1 MRCPFGVLLLVGVA
15 FLDKE
20 LDGRFDFVKYAKVSK
35 EKDTKKVE
43 AFGIKFCERLE
54 EGVKQIIDETY
65 SYKIPVCINLSEEN
79 YQYFSMFALLS
90 QKDLDKAIKTEF
102 DTFCADKGY
111 NPNVFET
118 RYAVVNER
126 ENEERLKVIFVAE
139 NKIELNKQV
148 QLLQNYRL
156 SGAYPLPIAIT
167 TLLNKDKSKKN
178 CLIVNIEEKT
188 TITTILNNK
197 IYDVKVLEQGSR
209 DFLDKIN
216 LKENSYQ
223 KAYEMCKETTI
234 YTSDGK
240 ELTEEQTGYLEE
252 IMPVLYPIVG
262 QVQKVLNENIEKIE
276 NVYITGTAS
285 LINNVDLYFQE
296 YLNNV
301 RCEVLK
307 PGFIPVTPDI
317 NIKDYIEVNS
327 AIAIALMG
335 LGEGIADMNFRKVPR
350 NERLKAILNLEINGD
365 VKSKMLESGLL
376 TNDLKQP
383 LDRTEKKLLNV
394 VAGLLILFIVYSGFS
409 LMLKSQFEKKNIE
422 AEDSI
427 LNTRQQIL
435 LAQKDDN
442 TIKQIKS
449 DYTTK
454 ISNIEA
460 LNKRLEEKNKVKG
473 SIPTLLNQLMNVI
486 PTSVQIKSIQNT
498 GERHVEILVES
509 PKYEQIAFFIGSI
522 KTEVVLTNV
531 ISTSG
536 QKSNDVITVKIEGDL
551 P

>member
-1 MRCPFGVLLLVGVA
+1 MASCLGLYIEGNLI
-15 FLDKE
+15 
-20 LDGRFDFVKYAKVSK
+20 KYAKVSK
-35 EKDTKKVE
+35 EKDVKKVE

-102 DTFCADKGY
+102 ESFCADKGY

-197 IYDVKVLEQGSR
+197 IYDVKVLEHGSR

-376 TNDLKQP
+376 TNDLKQL

-449 DYTTK
+449 DYTTR

-498 GERHVEILVES
+498 GDRHIEILVES

>member
-1 MRCPFGVLLLVGVA
+1 MASCLGLYIEGNLI
-15 FLDKE
+15 
-20 LDGRFDFVKYAKVSK
+20 KYAKVSK
-35 EKDTKKVE
+35 EKDVKKVE

-102 DTFCADKGY
+102 ESFCADKGY

-126 ENEERLKVIFVAE
+126 ENEERLKVIFVAK

-197 IYDVKVLEQGSR
+197 IYDVKVLEHGSR

-449 DYTTK
+449 DYTTR

-498 GERHVEILVES
+498 GDRHIEILVES

>member
-1 MRCPFGVLLLVGVA
+1 MASCLGLYIEGNLI
-15 FLDKE
+15 
-20 LDGRFDFVKYAKVSK
+20 KYAKVSK

-197 IYDVKVLEQGSR
+197 IYDVKVLEHGSR

-301 RCEVLK
+301 RFEVLK

-383 LDRTEKKLLNV
+383 LDRIEKKLLNV

-454 ISNIEA
+454 VSNIEA

-473 SIPTLLNQLMNVI
+473 SIPTLLNQLMNII
-486 PTSVQIKSIQNT
+486 PTNVQIKSIQNT
-498 GERHVEILVES
+498 GDRHIEILVES

>member
-1 MRCPFGVLLLVGVA
+1 MASCLGLYIEGNLI
-15 FLDKE
+15 
-20 LDGRFDFVKYAKVSK
+20 KYAKVSK
-35 EKDTKKVE
+35 EKDVKKVE

-102 DTFCADKGY
+102 ESFCADKGY

-197 IYDVKVLEQGSR
+197 IYDVKVLEHGSR

-327 AIAIALMG
+327 AISLALSG
-335 LGEGIADMNFRKVPR
+335 LGVGINGMNFKKVSTADKLKEIFTIEVGSKKSQVGRKNPP
-350 NERLKAILNLEINGD
+350 
-365 VKSKMLESGLL
+365 KMVSL
-376 TNDLKQP
+376 DFDQP
-383 LDRTEKKLLNV
+383 LDKIEKNMIRGTAALAILLV
-394 VAGLLILFIVYSGFS
+394 VYGGFS
-409 LMLKSQFEKKNIE
+409 LLINKQLEDKTQE
-422 AEDSI
+422 ANESI
-427 LNTRQQIL
+427 SSTTAQIGL
-435 LAQKDDN
+435 VNKDIQSVQSR
-442 TIKQIKS
+442 TS
-449 DYTTK
+449 DYTKK
-454 ISNIEA
+454 ISA
-460 LNKRLEEKNKVKG
+460 LQESSKQVDENNRQQKA
-473 SIPTLLNQLMNVI
+473 IPNLLNRLMYVMPSEVQITSIKNDTSSHITISAQSSSYAQLGYLTASIKSNGI
-486 PTSVQIKSIQNT
+486 LTSVVS
-498 GERHVEILVES
+498 S
-509 PKYEQIAFFIGSI
+509 
-522 KTEVVLTNV
+522 
-531 ISTSG
+531 SG
-536 QKSNDVITVKIEGDL
+536 QKQNNLVTIKIEGDL

>member
-1 MRCPFGVLLLVGVA
+1 MASCLGLYIEGNLI
-15 FLDKE
+15 
-20 LDGRFDFVKYAKVSK
+20 KYAKVSK
-35 EKDTKKVE
+35 EKDVKKVE

-102 DTFCADKGY
+102 ESFCADKGY

-197 IYDVKVLEQGSR
+197 IYDVKVLEHGSR

-234 YTSDGK
+234 YTSDRK

-449 DYTTK
+449 DYTTR

-498 GERHVEILVES
+498 GDRHIEILVES

>member
-1 MRCPFGVLLLVGVA
+1 MASCLGLYIEGNLI
-15 FLDKE
+15 
-20 LDGRFDFVKYAKVSK
+20 KYAKVSK

-197 IYDVKVLEQGSR
+197 IYDVKVLEHGSR

-473 SIPTLLNQLMNVI
+473 SIPTLLNQLMNII
-486 PTSVQIKSIQNT
+486 PTNVQIKSIQNT

>member
-1 MRCPFGVLLLVGVA
+1 MASCLGLYIEGNLI
-15 FLDKE
+15 
-20 LDGRFDFVKYAKVSK
+20 KYAKVSK

-197 IYDVKVLEQGSR
+197 IYDVKVLEHGSR

-285 LINNVDLYFQE
+285 LINNVDWYFQE

-449 DYTTK
+449 DYTTR

-498 GERHVEILVES
+498 GDRHIEILVES

>member
-1 MRCPFGVLLLVGVA
+1 
-15 FLDKE
+15 
-20 LDGRFDFVKYAKVSK
+20 
-35 EKDTKKVE
+35 
-43 AFGIKFCERLE
+43 
-54 EGVKQIIDETY
+54 
-65 SYKIPVCINLSEEN
+65 
-79 YQYFSMFALLS
+79 
-90 QKDLDKAIKTEF
+90 
-102 DTFCADKGY
+102 
-111 NPNVFET
+111 
-118 RYAVVNER
+118 
-126 ENEERLKVIFVAE
+126 
-139 NKIELNKQV
+139 
-148 QLLQNYRL
+148 
-156 SGAYPLPIAIT
+156 
-167 TLLNKDKSKKN
+167 
-178 CLIVNIEEKT
+178 
-188 TITTILNNK
+188 
-197 IYDVKVLEQGSR
+197 
-209 DFLDKIN
+209 
-216 LKENSYQ
+216 
-223 KAYEMCKETTI
+223 MCKETTI

-435 LAQKDDN
+435 LAQKM
-442 TIKQIKS
+442 
-449 DYTTK
+449 TT
-454 ISNIEA
+454 
-460 LNKRLEEKNKVKG
+460 
-473 SIPTLLNQLMNVI
+473 Q
-486 PTSVQIKSIQNT
+486 
-498 GERHVEILVES
+498 
-509 PKYEQIAFFIGSI
+509 
-522 KTEVVLTNV
+522 
-531 ISTSG
+531 
-536 QKSNDVITVKIEGDL
+536 
-551 P
+551 

>member
-1 MRCPFGVLLLVGVA
+1 MASCLGLYIEGNLI
-15 FLDKE
+15 
-20 LDGRFDFVKYAKVSK
+20 KYAKVSK
-35 EKDTKKVE
+35 EKDVKKVE

-102 DTFCADKGY
+102 ESFCADKGY

-139 NKIELNKQV
+139 KKIELNKQV

-197 IYDVKVLEQGSR
+197 IYDVKVLEHGSR

-449 DYTTK
+449 DYTTR

-498 GERHVEILVES
+498 GDRHIEILVES

>member
-1 MRCPFGVLLLVGVA
+1 MASCLGLYIEGNLI
-15 FLDKE
+15 
-20 LDGRFDFVKYAKVSK
+20 KYAKVSK
-35 EKDTKKVE
+35 EKDVKKVE

-102 DTFCADKGY
+102 ESFCADKGY

-197 IYDVKVLEQGSR
+197 IYDVKVLEHGSR

-335 LGEGIADMNFRKVPR
+335 LGEGIADMNCRK
-350 NERLKAILNLEINGD
+350 KT
-365 VKSKMLESGLL
+365 KK
-376 TNDLKQP
+376 KKKK
-383 LDRTEKKLLNV
+383 TEK
-394 VAGLLILFIVYSGFS
+394 YQE
-409 LMLKSQFEKKNIE
+409 M
-422 AEDSI
+422 
-427 LNTRQQIL
+427 
-435 LAQKDDN
+435 KD
-442 TIKQIKS
+442 
-449 DYTTK
+449 
-454 ISNIEA
+454 
-460 LNKRLEEKNKVKG
+460 
-473 SIPTLLNQLMNVI
+473 
-486 PTSVQIKSIQNT
+486 
-498 GERHVEILVES
+498 
-509 PKYEQIAFFIGSI
+509 
-522 KTEVVLTNV
+522 
-531 ISTSG
+531 
-536 QKSNDVITVKIEGDL
+536 
-551 P
+551 

>member
-1 MRCPFGVLLLVGVA
+1 MASCLGLYIEGNLI
-15 FLDKE
+15 
-20 LDGRFDFVKYAKVSK
+20 KYAKVSK

-197 IYDVKVLEQGSR
+197 IYDVKVLEHGSR

-262 QVQKVLNENIEKIE
+262 QVQKVLNENIDKIE

-449 DYTTK
+449 DYTTR

-498 GERHVEILVES
+498 GDRHIEILVES

>member
-1 MRCPFGVLLLVGVA
+1 MARCLGLYIEGNLI
-15 FLDKE
+15 
-20 LDGRFDFVKYAKVSK
+20 KYAKVSK
-35 EKDTKKVE
+35 DKDTKKVE

-197 IYDVKVLEQGSR
+197 IYDVKVLEHGSR

-383 LDRTEKKLLNV
+383 LDRIEKKLLNV

-454 ISNIEA
+454 VSNIEA

-473 SIPTLLNQLMNVI
+473 SIPTLLNQLMNII
-486 PTSVQIKSIQNT
+486 PTNVQIKSIQNT
-498 GERHVEILVES
+498 GDRHIEILVES

>member
-1 MRCPFGVLLLVGVA
+1 MASCLGLYIEGNLI
-15 FLDKE
+15 
-20 LDGRFDFVKYAKVSK
+20 KYAKVSK
-35 EKDTKKVE
+35 EKDVKKVE

-102 DTFCADKGY
+102 ESFCADKGY

-197 IYDVKVLEQGSR
+197 IYDVKVLEHGSR
-209 DFLDKIN
+209 DFLDKIK

-449 DYTTK
+449 DYTTR

-498 GERHVEILVES
+498 GDRHIEILVES

>member
-1 MRCPFGVLLLVGVA
+1 MASCLGLYIEGNLI
-15 FLDKE
+15 
-20 LDGRFDFVKYAKVSK
+20 KYAKVSK
-35 EKDTKKVE
+35 EKDVKKVE

-102 DTFCADKGY
+102 ESFCADKGY

-197 IYDVKVLEQGSR
+197 IYDVKVLEHGSR

-216 LKENSYQ
+216 LKENLYQ

-449 DYTTK
+449 DYTTR

-498 GERHVEILVES
+498 GDRHIEILVES

>member
-1 MRCPFGVLLLVGVA
+1 MASCLGLYIEGNLI
-15 FLDKE
+15 
-20 LDGRFDFVKYAKVSK
+20 KYAKVSK
-35 EKDTKKVE
+35 EKDVKKVE

-102 DTFCADKGY
+102 ESFCADKGY

-197 IYDVKVLEQGSR
+197 IYDVKVLEHGSR

-449 DYTTK
+449 DYTTR

-486 PTSVQIKSIQNT
+486 PTSVQIKSIQNI
-498 GERHVEILVES
+498 GDRHIEILVES